1 MLPEAYLDAPARWII
16 VHLFHSPRRVARAA
30 APFSTARTRL
40 LRSPTAGAS
49 DTWLRVFRFRMQ
61 TSNQN
66 RKQHRILT
74 CVYLHVPMYVC
85 MHVCMHA
92 CMYVLVCLYV
102 CTYVFAMSGIR
113 MHGYKHVCRR
123 CYLPSCTCVSV
134 CVYVLKPCLK
144 AHVYTSL
151 CIQEYICLHVYMQSI
166 YEYVYLL
173 EDLLHLCRYGAT
185 CMSLSAHVLA

>member
-92 CMYVLVCLYV
+92 CMYVCTGMSVC
-102 CTYVFAMSGIR
+102 M
-113 MHGYKHVCRR
+113 HVCVCDVRNTDAWIQA
-123 CYLPSCTCVSV
+123 CMQEVLPSLV
-134 CVYVLKPCLK
+134 
-144 AHVYTSL
+144 
-151 CIQEYICLHVYMQSI
+151 
-166 YEYVYLL
+166 
-173 EDLLHLCRYGAT
+173 HLCF
-185 CMSLSAHVLA
+185 CMCLCT

>member
-49 DTWLRVFRFRMQ
+49 DIWLRVFRFRMQ

-92 CMYVLVCLYV
+92 CMHVCMYWYVCMYARMCLRCPEYGCMDTSMYAGGVTFPRAPVFLYV
-102 CTYVFAMSGIR
+102 FM
-113 MHGYKHVCRR
+113 
-123 CYLPSCTCVSV
+123 YLNRV
-134 CVYVLKPCLK
+134 
-144 AHVYTSL
+144 
-151 CIQEYICLHVYMQSI
+151 
-166 YEYVYLL
+166 
-173 EDLLHLCRYGAT
+173 
-185 CMSLSAHVLA
+185 